1 MEKGWQPTSL
11 FLPGKFH
18 GQRSLVGY
26 CSWGHNESHMTE
38 GLTLSLSFNL
48 WCLEYVMLC
57 GKKNFAD
64 RIKFIKLKEI
74 TLSSPDGP
82 NLFNWACDS
91 KEISLQLGAERCSRK
106 VGGREEIQIMREP
119 THHCWI
125 SKGLSTE
132 EGEIPWRREWQS
144 TLVFLPGESHGQ
156 RSLAGYSPWGGKL

>member
-1 MEKGWQPTSL
+1 MATHFIILAWKIPWTEE
-11 FLPGKFH
+11 PGGLQFM
-18 GQRSLVGY
+18 GSQRVTHD
-26 CSWGHNESHMTE
+26 WGTNIFTFFQS
-38 GLTLSLSFNL
+38 

-64 RIKFIKLKEI
+64 RIKFVKLREI
-74 TLSSPDGP
+74 ILSSPDGP

-91 KEISLQLGAERCSRK
+91 KEISLQLGTERCSSK

-125 SKGLSTE
+125 NKGLSTE